1 MASRSTGSAL
11 PGCSPAAQNLWKRV
25 LDGEQVRGEVRRK
38 YVEFLRGIGGDRQAE
53 ELHQK
58 LERDGLLESARQE
71 IEMERRRLES
81 AAQSMVDA
89 EEASWRARH

>member
-1 MASRSTGSAL
+1 LAVYARQGNIL
-11 PGCSPAAQNLWKRV
+11 EAQNLWKRV
-25 LDGEQVRGEVRRK
+25 LDGEQLRGEVRRK
-38 YVEFLRGIGGDRQAE
+38 YVEFLRGIGEDRQAE

-58 LERDGLLESARQE
+58 LERDGLLEAARQE